1 MPRLTAVAFIRPGSY
16 GFGGGRLTINNST
29 VSGNGATNNGGGI
42 ASYSVTINNSTISG
56 NTAINS
62 GGGVYNSLYCFY
74 CSNGGVLT
82 LNDSL
87 IAGNQATVGA
97 EIANI
102 NGSLVDA
109 NNFNLFGT
117 NGNAGVSGFTP
128 GPTDIV
134 PGVSLAQILGPL
146 QDNGGPTQ
154 THALVAGSP
163 AIDAGDP
170 SGCRDSLGA
179 ILTIDQRGFARQFD
193 GDHNGTS
200 RCDIGA
206 YELGSIL
213 VASSETFVR
222 QQYLDFLDRDP
233 ESAGLSGWVN
243 ALDAGLPRASL
254 IERFMDSGEFFF
266 KGKFIAQ
273 IYLGLLT
280 RDADFSGFRG
290 WLEVLLTGVSHEQ
303 IVEWFL
309 DSAEFTNR
317 FGSSLTNS
325 QFIERMYNN
334 VLLRSTAPGE
344 LNFWVEQ
351 LTTGQLT
358 RAQVALGILDSDEFQ
373 NLGASQNRVDISLL
387 YFDMLRRDPDPGGFS
402 GWVGVLNSGVPLI
415 SVIDGFL
422 NSTEYQTGF

>member
-1 MPRLTAVAFIRPGSY
+1 LTGW
-16 GFGGGRLTINNST
+16 
-29 VSGNGATNNGGGI
+29 GGI
-42 ASYSVTINNSTISG
+42 IH
-56 NTAINS
+56 
-62 GGGVYNSLYCFY
+62 
-74 CSNGGVLT
+74 
-82 LNDSL
+82 DP
-87 IAGNQATVGA
+87 AGNSA
-97 EIANI
+97 
-102 NGSLVDA
+102 
-109 NNFNLFGT
+109 
-117 NGNAGVSGFTP
+117 
-128 GPTDIV
+128 
-134 PGVSLAQILGPL
+134 
-146 QDNGGPTQ
+146 
-154 THALVAGSP
+154 ALLL
-163 AIDAGDP
+163 
-170 SGCRDSLGA
+170 R
-179 ILTIDQRGFARQFD
+179 DQRGFARPAD
-193 GDHNGTS
+193 GNHDGTA

-206 YELGSIL
+206 YEANAVIDNN
-213 VASSETFVR
+213 ATFVF
-222 QQYLDFLDRDP
+222 QQYIDFLDRDP
-233 ESAGLSGWVN
+233 EAAGLSGWAN

-290 WLEVLLTGVSHEQ
+290 WLDVLLAGVSHEQ

-309 DSAEFTNR
+309 DSAEFTIR

-334 VLLRSTAPGE
+334 VLLRSAAPGE
-344 LNFWVEQ
+344 FNSWVEQ
-351 LTTGQLT
+351 LTTGQMT